1 MNITVL
7 DARYYKDTDPE
18 LYEYL
23 SSGNTIKVRCVK
35 VELETGEI
43 EINYRHLKNDL
54 KKECERLKKEKEDK
68 QKEYMDLLDE
78 LQQAF
83 RD

>member
-43 EINYRHLKNDL
+43 EINY
-54 KKECERLKKEKEDK
+54 KK
-68 QKEYMDLLDE
+68 
-78 LQQAF
+78 
-83 RD
+83 

>member
-7 DARYYKDTDPE
+7 DARYYKDTDPK
-18 LYEYL
+18 LYECL

-54 KKECERLKKEKEDK
+54 KIENITSSKEVLIK
-68 QKEYMDLLDE
+68 
-78 LQQAF
+78 
-83 RD
+83 